1 MCPRY
6 SYHHSVVL
14 RSETERISV
23 LDLERDINL
32 ADSSDNDGGGR
43 RDWPPRVF
51 RDHPEM
57 YLNHWS
63 DEDEMRSPPNPAPA
77 PAGWP
82 LMVPPPPHGGA
93 AQHHDHHHGAAG
105 HHQPGNVMVLAME
118 DDQESD
124 HEVAV
129 PNDVIINDVLE
140 DVLM

>member
-1 MCPRY
+1 M
-6 SYHHSVVL
+6 VL

-32 ADSSDNDGGGR
+32 ADSNDNDGGGGR
-43 RDWPPRVF
+43 RDWPPRMF

-57 YLNHWS
+57 YLNHWTS
-63 DEDEMRSPPNPAPA
+63 DEDEMRSPPNPVPA

-93 AQHHDHHHGAAG
+93 AQHHDHPHGAAG
-105 HHQPGNVMVLAME
+105 LHHDHQPGNVMVLAME
-118 DDQESD
+118 DDQD
-124 HEVAV
+124 DDEVAI